1 MNKKVTL
8 LIDASINF
16 ILAVLLLAYSP
27 GLVRFLG
34 VPYTDSF
41 FYPNILGAIF
51 LGITIALVIEAYRK
65 QADRFTGLGLTGAI
79 SINLCGGLVLLVW
92 LLSGNLNLP
101 LKGMIFLWILD
112 ILLLVISTI
121 ELISDLKGSKG

>member
-101 LKGMIFLWILD
+101 LKGMIFLWVLD

>member
-27 GLVRFLG
+27 GLVKFLG

-101 LKGMIFLWILD
+101 LKGMIFLWVLD

>member
-101 LKGMIFLWILD
+101 LKGMIFLWVLD
-112 ILLLVISTI
+112 ILLVVISTI

>member
-27 GLVRFLG
+27 GLVKFLG

-101 LKGMIFLWILD
+101 LKGMIFLWVLD
-112 ILLLVISTI
+112 ILLVVISTI